1 MSNEDHAAPFVS
13 VIVPHYNDL
22 DNLAVCLERLRRQG
36 WPRERFE
43 IIVADNNSAG
53 GIEAVRRLAPDLR
66 VVPAPL
72 QGAGPARNEAVAV
85 ARGEVLAFIDSDCVA
100 EPGWL
105 AAGVAALWR
114 FDYVGGQVVTA
125 LSGHAPVT
133 PAEGYEAV
141 FAFNFKK
148 YIEKDKFSG
157 SGNLF
162 VPRDVFAAV
171 GGFRNGVSED
181 IDWCRR
187 ANALGYRLGYAE
199 DAIVRHAA
207 RRDWAAL
214 ARKWDR
220 VVAER
225 FQLASERAGW
235 RWRWLAY
242 AALVAASPLPH
253 SLLVL
258 RSRNLP
264 GARAK
269 LMALIGLYGIR
280 LYRAGRMAAYLAKP
294 SCQVAERAG
303 N

>member
-1 MSNEDHAAPFVS
+1 MSDDQAIPFVS

-22 DNLAVCLERLRRQG
+22 ENLALCVAHLRRQA

-53 GIEAVRRLAPDLR
+53 GIAAVHRLDPDLR

-72 QGAGPARNEAVAV
+72 QGAGPARNEAAAV
-85 ARGEVLAFIDSDCVA
+85 ARGEIFAFIDSDCAA
-100 EPGWL
+100 ESGWL
-105 AAGVAALWR
+105 TAGIAALRR
-114 FDYVGGQVVTA
+114 FDYVGGQVVTT
-125 LSGHAPVT
+125 LSGRAPVT
-133 PAEGYEAV
+133 AAEAYEAV

-148 YIEKDKFSG
+148 YIEQDGFSG
-157 SGNLF
+157 TGNLF
-162 VPRDVFAAV
+162 VPRTVFAAV
-171 GGFRNGVSED
+171 GGFRPGVSED

-187 ANALGYRLGYAE
+187 ATALGYRLGYAE

-214 ARKWDR
+214 TRKWDR

-225 FQLASERAGW
+225 YLLASEQAGW
-235 RWRWLAY
+235 RRRWLAY

-253 SLLVL
+253 SWLAL

-264 GARAK
+264 SVRAK

-280 LYRAGRMAAYLAKP
+280 LYRAGRMATYLAKAP
-294 SCQVAERAG
+294 HSRAG
-303 N
+303 RAGK

>member
-22 DNLAVCLERLRRQG
+22 DNLAVCLEQLRRQG

-72 QGAGPARNEAVAV
+72 QGAGPARNEAAAA

-141 FAFNFKK
+141 FAFKFKK
-148 YIEKDKFSG
+148 YIEKDRFSG

-207 RRDWAAL
+207 RRDWATL

-258 RSRNLP
+258 RSRNLS

-280 LYRAGRMAAYLAKP
+280 LYRAGRMATYLAKP
-294 SCQVAERAG
+294 SCQAAGRAR